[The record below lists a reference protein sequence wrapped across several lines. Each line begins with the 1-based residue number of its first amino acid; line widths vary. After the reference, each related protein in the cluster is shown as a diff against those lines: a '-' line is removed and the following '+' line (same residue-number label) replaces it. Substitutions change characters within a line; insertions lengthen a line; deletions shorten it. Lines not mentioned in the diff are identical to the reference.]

1 MRIMGIDPGYAIV
14 GVGLVDYDNVRFSL
28 VEYGAITTPAEL
40 PFETRLRQIYD
51 DMVGL
56 ITQYRPDAVAMEQLF
71 FTTNR
76 TTAIAVAEARGV
88 LLLAAEQQGVPVFNY
103 TPLQVKSAVVGYG
116 KAEKEQVME
125 MTRRLLNLKSVPQP
139 DDAADALAIAIC
151 HGHNGGS
158 RLPTAALQGEENMIY
173 SISGLLRQV
182 APTYCVVEACG
193 VGYQCSASTHTL
205 SSLPG
210 RGQEVTLLT
219 HLWVKED
226 GMELFG
232 FSTEQERRCFRMLI
246 GVSGVG
252 PRVALAILSDSAP
265 DRLMLS
271 IAAGDAKAL
280 TRAQGVGAKLA
291 QRIIL
296 ELRDKVS
303 DEDIS
308 MPFSDE
314 IGTISTVAETIHNTA
329 KSEAISALVALGYGQ
344 TGAAA
349 VIAPMEDSLAVD
361 ELIRRALKSFTRGK

>member
-1 MRIMGIDPGYAIV
+1 
-14 GVGLVDYDNVRFSL
+14 
-28 VEYGAITTPAEL
+28 
-40 PFETRLRQIYD
+40 
-51 DMVGL
+51 
-56 ITQYRPDAVAMEQLF
+56 
-71 FTTNR
+71 
-76 TTAIAVAEARGV
+76 
-88 LLLAAEQQGVPVFNY
+88 
-103 TPLQVKSAVVGYG
+103 
-116 KAEKEQVME
+116 
-125 MTRRLLNLKSVPQP
+125 
-139 DDAADALAIAIC
+139 
-151 HGHNGGS
+151 
-158 RLPTAALQGEENMIY
+158 MIY

-193 VGYQCSASTHTL
+193 IGYQCSASTHTL

-291 QRIIL
+291 QRITL
-296 ELRDKVS
+296 ELKDKVGKGLAS
-303 DEDIS
+303 
-308 MPFSDE
+308 
-314 IGTISTVAETIHNTA
+314 GTGFAGGSAAPAPTSAPAQAVA
-329 KSEAISALVALGYGQ
+329 ALVSLGDAASDA
-344 TGAAA
+344 AAA
-349 VIAPMEDSLAVD
+349 VARVD
-361 ELIRRALKSFTRGK
+361 ETLSVQEIITIALRSLSRI

>member
-1 MRIMGIDPGYAIV
+1 
-14 GVGLVDYDNVRFSL
+14 
-28 VEYGAITTPAEL
+28 
-40 PFETRLRQIYD
+40 
-51 DMVGL
+51 
-56 ITQYRPDAVAMEQLF
+56 
-71 FTTNR
+71 
-76 TTAIAVAEARGV
+76 
-88 LLLAAEQQGVPVFNY
+88 
-103 TPLQVKSAVVGYG
+103 
-116 KAEKEQVME
+116 
-125 MTRRLLNLKSVPQP
+125 
-139 DDAADALAIAIC
+139 
-151 HGHNGGS
+151 
-158 RLPTAALQGEENMIY
+158 MIY

-344 TGAAA
+344 TDAAA

-361 ELIRRALKSFTRGK
+361 ELIRRALKSFTGIWGAARPALRAGLKRTAVRFGGLRPPGLRLRLPAAGRFRPQANRPPDDFGGAAPRLRRLCRRPAAAPPTTPKERRSHHVR